1 VKKINLILM
10 IFFISLTGCATKSIK
25 AQTDCQ
31 TCNATIIEEP
41 KQLKGCKKN
50 PTLWRK
56 LGIEK

>member
-1 VKKINLILM
+1 M

-50 PTLWRK
+50 PTLWGQ